1 MKLGH
6 GQLFPDKWSACGVL
20 VPSPP
25 DALALPTPSKDS
37 GAPAVAGY
45 TAESP
50 EWAQAR
56 VRLLYPGGHCHLFL
70 RPINCYDDR
79 FSSWMEFIILF
90 HLFCICLKF
99 SVNSFH

>member
-37 GAPAVAGY
+37 GMPAVAGY
-45 TAESP
+45 TAVTRVGTSP
-50 EWAQAR
+50 
-56 VRLLYPGGHCHLFL
+56 
-70 RPINCYDDR
+70 
-79 FSSWMEFIILF
+79 
-90 HLFCICLKF
+90 CL
-99 SVNSFH
+99 SFTQVDTVTFF